1 MVVLLLT
8 SPLSAMPSWVYRLAW
23 HKNENENL
31 FSTVFLFLDVSC
43 SGSNSRMRLFPCG
56 GAFYTMIFPR
66 F

>member
-8 SPLSAMPSWVYRLAW
+8 SSLLAMPSQNYRLAW

-31 FSTVFLFLDVSC
+31 YNTVFLFLDVSC
-43 SGSNSRMRLFPCG
+43 SGSNSRMKLFPCG
-56 GAFYTMIFPR
+56 GVFYTVIFLH